1 MSILAENL
9 KRLREAMGLS
19 QAQFAEIMLMDRST
33 YAYYETGKSRPDV
46 DLLVRFSKAYRV
58 TTDCLLGVD
67 QERLTRILSDSDPRY
82 GDRLEKLSMT
92 VEEKKMLMRY
102 RLLAEEDQQKINCQ
116 IEQAYAENKKRNPG
130 G

>member
-9 KRLREAMGLS
+9 KMLREAVGLS

-58 TTDCLLGVD
+58 STDCLLG
-67 QERLTRILSDSDPRY
+67 IDPEGLLPIIRDTDPIY
-82 GDRLEKLSMT
+82 SGKLEKLGMT

-102 RLLAEEDQQKINCQ
+102 RLLAEEDRHRIDCQ
-116 IEQAYAENKKRNPG
+116 IEQAYVENKKRGANN
-130 G
+130 